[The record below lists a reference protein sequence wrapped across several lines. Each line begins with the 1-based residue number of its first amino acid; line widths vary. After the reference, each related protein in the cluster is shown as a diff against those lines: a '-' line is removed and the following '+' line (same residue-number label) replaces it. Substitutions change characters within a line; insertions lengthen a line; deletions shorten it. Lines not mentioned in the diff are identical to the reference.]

1 MFFRIYCI
9 FRKTPNSDQVVRKNM
24 SIKQHFTHPQIK
36 WKISSS
42 ALPQNYFLTGFST
55 IAFTWSRSPFLQ
67 AHTDSSPI
75 MDEKNKKILIP
86 LACTL
91 VKWKRYS
98 CLAWIRLPR
107 NLFEIFIDT
116 LWVLQ
121 EVCYESSLGKG
132 LVQSKGRR
140 RSEFWVCDSLR
151 NIKAMD
157 DPFAVR
163 DR

>member
-1 MFFRIYCI
+1 MKELYSVFRIYCI

-24 SIKQHFTHPQIK
+24 STKQHFTHPQIK

-42 ALPQNYFLTGFST
+42 ALTQNNFLTGFST

-67 AHTDSSPI
+67 AHTNSSPI
-75 MDEKNKKILIP
+75 MDQKNKKILIP

-91 VKWKRYS
+91 VKWKSYS

-116 LWVLQ
+116 LWVRTRSKLRKFFGEGLGAEQRYKKTLILVLQ
-121 EVCYESSLGKG
+121 
-132 LVQSKGRR
+132 
-140 RSEFWVCDSLR
+140 FT
-151 NIKAMD
+151 
-157 DPFAVR
+157 
-163 DR
+163 